1 MARFIEI
8 VLDIAVPAV
17 RDWAGQK
24 KDGSRR
30 RGKAPAFVQLLG
42 EALPQLE
49 RADGDSVARIESVC
63 FDNGSALV
71 HAGWRVAIEASA
83 DAQRATVWHFEPFSP
98 GVMIRS
104 AVFDVAIDAPGD
116 ASSDAAPSDGAHRP
130 AGLAA
135 ISFDDAPAAFREA
148 LAMAGQLQPAATLAF
163 ARTRWTWPRQDGV
176 VIDVTLDADMGPPDR
191 AEPCLHEL
199 RLSIALPDEPDD
211 PGSGPGGA
219 VPAAA
224 WQALFAAA
232 RDALAALPAFV
243 QLTDYAD
250 RTCRNRVGAALTAVR
265 AGGVD
270 LSGARTQREALAII
284 GRNVAEHWFGN
295 ETGVRD
301 AADTEFVH
309 QMRVAQRRLRTAM
322 RLFKGW
328 ADEAWADRIEPDL
341 KWLGK
346 LLGNARDRDVFVDST
361 LPALANADTDA
372 ARWAATREAAD
383 VQRLAARA
391 KVQEAMASRR
401 YANLALAWLE
411 WQTALLSREAPPNAA
426 RQSLAKH
433 AKKRIRKPY
442 RRLVETPKLTTID
455 EKARHSVRIE
465 AKRLRYALEFLES
478 IVSRKTRVEV
488 AKTLSR
494 IQSVLGDG
502 NDAAVALGYLDEL
515 NVDAYQRGFARGWC
529 EAVKRYT
536 AREGERLL
544 RDLDAPKIVGGDG

>member
-8 VLDIAVPAV
+8 VLDIAVPAAH
-17 RDWAGQK
+17 DWAGQRK
-24 KDGSRR
+24 GASPRKDGGRR
-30 RGKAPAFVQLLG
+30 RGKATSFVQLLG

-49 RADGDSVARIESVC
+49 RADGDSVVHIESVC
-63 FDNGSALV
+63 FDGGGALSR
-71 HAGWRVAIEASA
+71 AGWRVAIEASA
-83 DAQRATVWHFEPFSP
+83 DVQRATVSHFEPFSP

-104 AVFDVAIDAPGD
+104 PVLDVPLEAPPDAKR
-116 ASSDAAPSDGAHRP
+116 RP
-130 AGLAA
+130 IGLAA
-135 ISFDDAPAAFREA
+135 VSFDDTPLALREA
-148 LAMAGQLQPAATLAF
+148 LSMAGELEPAATLAF
-163 ARTRWTWPRQDGV
+163 ARTRWRWPRPDDV

-191 AEPCLHEL
+191 AEPCVHEL
-199 RLSIALPDEPDD
+199 RLAIALADD
-211 PGSGPGGA
+211 SQNGPGGA

-232 RDALAALPAFV
+232 RDVLAVLPAFV

-250 RTCRNRVGAALTAVR
+250 RTCRDRVGGALAAVR
-265 AGGVD
+265 AGSVD
-270 LSGARTQREALAII
+270 LTGARGQREALAII
-284 GRNVAEHWFGN
+284 GRNIAEHWFGN
-295 ETGVRD
+295 ETGVRE

-328 ADEAWADRIEPDL
+328 ADEAWTGRIEPDL
-341 KWLGK
+341 KWLGQ

-361 LPALANADTDA
+361 LPALAQADADA
-372 ARWAATREAAD
+372 ARWAATRAAAD
-383 VQRLAARA
+383 VERLAARA

-411 WQTALLSREAPPNAA
+411 WQAALLSREAPPNAA

-433 AKKRIRKPY
+433 AKKRIRAPY
-442 RRLVETPKLTTID
+442 RQLAETPKLTTID

-465 AKRLRYALEFLES
+465 AKRLRYALEFFES
-478 IVSRKTRVEV
+478 VVSRKTRVEV

-515 NVDAYQRGFARGWC
+515 HVDAYQQGFARGWC

>member
-1 MARFIEI
+1 MARCIEI

-24 KDGSRR
+24 KGGGHR
-30 RGKAPAFVQLLG
+30 RGKAPSFVQLLG
-42 EALPQLE
+42 DACPQLE
-49 RADGDSVARIESVC
+49 RAEGDSVARIESVC
-63 FDNGSALV
+63 FDSGGALV
-71 HAGWRVAIEASA
+71 RAGWRVAIEASA
-83 DAQRATVWHFEPFSP
+83 DAQRATVSHFEPFSP

-104 AVFDVAIDAPGD
+104 AVFDAAIDAPGD
-116 ASSDAAPSDGAHRP
+116 VQPDAPSDATPRP

-148 LAMAGQLQPAATLAF
+148 LAMAGELQPAATLAF
-163 ARTRWTWPRQDGV
+163 ARTRWTWPRPDDV

-199 RLSIALPDEPDD
+199 RLSIALPDEPGNA
-211 PGSGPGGA
+211 PGRA

-372 ARWAATREAAD
+372 AHWAATREAAD

-411 WQTALLSREAPPNAA
+411 WQAALLSREAPPNAA

-433 AKKRIRKPY
+433 ARKRIRKPY

-465 AKRLRYALEFLES
+465 AKRLRYALEFFES

-515 NVDAYQRGFARGWC
+515 NVDAYQQGFARGWC

>member
-1 MARFIEI
+1 MARFVEI
-8 VLDIAVPAV
+8 VLDIAVPAA

-24 KDGSRR
+24 KDGGRR
-30 RGKAPAFVQLLG
+30 RAKAPSFVQSFG

-49 RADGDSVARIESVC
+49 RADGDAVVRIESVC
-63 FDNGSALV
+63 FDSGGAL
-71 HAGWRVAIEASA
+71 ARDGWRVAIEASA
-83 DAQRATVWHFEPFSP
+83 DAQRATVSHFEPFSP

-104 AVFDVAIDAPGD
+104 PVFDVPLDVPVPLD
-116 ASSDAAPSDGAHRP
+116 PMPRP

-135 ISFDDAPAAFREA
+135 VSFDSAPAAFREA
-148 LAMAGQLQPAATLAF
+148 LVAAGELKPAATLAF
-163 ARTRWTWPRQDGV
+163 ARTRWRWPRGDDV
-176 VIDVTLDADMGPPDR
+176 VIDVTLDADMGPPER
-191 AEPCLHEL
+191 AEPCVHEL
-199 RLSIALPDEPDD
+199 RLAIALPEEPAN
-211 PGSGPGGA
+211 GPDAA
-219 VPAAA
+219 VPSFA

-232 RDALAALPAFV
+232 RDAVAALPAFV
-243 QLTDYAD
+243 QLTDYTD
-250 RTCRNRVGAALTAVR
+250 RTCRDRVGGTLAAVR
-265 AGGVD
+265 AGSVD
-270 LSGARTQREALAII
+270 LTGARTQREALAII
-284 GRNVAEHWFGN
+284 GRNIAGHWFGN
-295 ETGVRD
+295 ETGVRE

-328 ADEAWADRIEPDL
+328 ADEAWTERIEPDL

-361 LPALANADTDA
+361 LPALADADGDA
-372 ARWAATREAAD
+372 SRWAATRAAAD

-411 WQTALLSREAPPNAA
+411 WQTALLAREAPPNAA

-465 AKRLRYALEFLES
+465 AKRLRYALEFFES

-515 NVDAYQRGFARGWC
+515 HVDTYQQGFARGWC